1 MRISIIISILLSA
14 FLLSS
19 CKSTHVNQSIK
30 EKEITTSVDLTP
42 IVNMVKTKEATI
54 IDVRTDEEYTE
65 GHIPNS
71 VHIPLS
77 TIAESLDKFKAYDK
91 IVLVCGSGKR
101 AAKAKAILNEN
112 GFNNVYNGMGW
123 AELNELLK

>member
-14 FLLSS
+14 LLLGS

-30 EKEITTSVDLTP
+30 EEASATVDLTP
-42 IVNMVKTKEATI
+42 IVNMVKAKEATV
-54 IDVRTDEEYTE
+54 IDVRTDEEYAE
-65 GHIPNS
+65 AHIPNS

-77 TIAESLDKFKAYDK
+77 TVAESLEKFKQYDK

-101 AAKAKAILNEN
+101 AAKAKTILNEN
-112 GFNNVYNGMGW
+112 GFDNVYNGMGW

>member
-14 FLLSS
+14 LLLGS
-19 CKSTHVNQSIK
+19 CKSTHVNKSTQQD
-30 EKEITTSVDLTP
+30 ESVSA
-42 IVNMVKTKEATI
+42 IANMVKAKEATV
-54 IDVRTDEEYTE
+54 IDVRTDGEFAEA
-65 GHIPNS
+65 HIPNS

-77 TIAESLDKFKAYDK
+77 TVAESLEKFKKYDK

-101 AAKAKAILNEN
+101 AAKAKTILNEK